1 MRITCPNCNAHY
13 EVGEDMIPAEGR
25 DVQCSN
31 CGTTWFQEGRPRV
44 ASAVEERAI
53 RRPGRKAPPDE
64 NEDEDE
70 EAEADDAAQAP
81 TAAARG
87 GKPRR
92 PEPDQ
97 ATLDILREERELEER
112 LRAATEGAAETPPS
126 TDQDDVAEDHVAEDE
141 ETAAAPPP
149 ADPREQ
155 AASERARM
163 AAAASLA
170 RARDG
175 GRGPRASRTAEAE
188 PVVEVDLSD
197 VVAETMRDA
206 ATPTT
211 EDEAVAPGDDP
222 FDGTD
227 MTDPVSARSARRE
240 LLPDIEEINSSLR
253 PDERAAEAEAEAAA
267 QAEAPRV
274 AQRSSG
280 FRIGFLLVC
289 LVIALLIGVYV
300 FAAQIGAAVPQVADM
315 LEGYVAWVD
324 AQRVTLA
331 AAAEALTESISPDR

>member
-1 MRITCPNCNAHY
+1 MRITCPNCNAQY
-13 EVGEDMIPAEGR
+13 EVGDDMIPAEGR

-44 ASAVEERAI
+44 ASAVEARAI
-53 RRPGRKAPPDE
+53 RRPGRTPAPE
-64 NEDEDE
+64 EDE
-70 EAEADDAAQAP
+70 EAEEAEAAVDDAAQAP
-81 TAAARG
+81 TFAARG

-112 LRAATEGAAETPPS
+112 LRAEAAADTPPS
-126 TDQDDVAEDHVAEDE
+126 TDQDHGTEDNVAEDE
-141 ETAAAPPP
+141 ETGAAAPPP
-149 ADPREQ
+149 VDPREQ

-175 GRGPRASRTAEAE
+175 GRGPRATRTAEAE
-188 PVVEVDLSD
+188 PQVEVDLSD

-206 ATPTT
+206 ATPTA
-211 EDEAVAPGDDP
+211 EDETIAPGDDP

-227 MTDPVSARSARRE
+227 VSDPVSARSARRE

-253 PDERAAEAEAEAAA
+253 PDERAAEAEAGAAA
-267 QAEAPRV
+267 EAEAPRV

-280 FRIGFLLVC
+280 FRIGFVLVC
-289 LVIALLIGVYV
+289 LVIATLIAVYV
-300 FAAQIGAAVPQVADM
+300 FAGSISDAVPQVADM
-315 LEGYVAWVD
+315 LESYVGWVD
-324 AQRVTLA
+324 AQRVRLA